1 MTNEL
6 TKILSK
12 NLLFDLNKLE
22 KTADEYHDRYI
33 NAKPFPHVAI
43 DNFLP
48 EETLDIVLDEFPGT
62 KQIDWIDFYGGVQTK
77 LASKTEEQ
85 MGPFT
90 RFLMYQLNSATF
102 IKFLEK
108 LTGIEGLIPDPHFWG
123 GGLHQIK
130 PKGFLKLHSD
140 FNFHPVLKV
149 DRRINLLIYLNKNW
163 EESYGGQLELWNRDI
178 TRCEAK
184 ILPLFNRMV
193 VFNTTDFSFHGHPE
207 PLACPPDRTRK
218 SLALYY
224 YTNGRPEEEISRSSE
239 THWRLTPE
247 EVERSKFKRIV
258 GKLLPPIILD
268 ARRKILKMMDK

>member
-1 MTNEL
+1 M
-6 TKILSK
+6 
-12 NLLFDLNKLE
+12 E
-22 KTADEYHDRYI
+22 KVADEYHTRFI
-33 NAKPFPHVAI
+33 NAKPFPHVVI
-43 DNFLP
+43 DNLLP
-48 EETLDIVLDEFPGT
+48 DEALETVLEEFPGT

-130 PKGFLKLHSD
+130 PKGYLKVHTD

-149 DRRINLLIYLNKNW
+149 DRRINLLVYLNKDW
-163 EESYGGQLELWNRDI
+163 DESYGGELELWDRDV
-178 TRCEAK
+178 TKCEAK
-184 ILPLFNRMV
+184 IMPLFNRMV
-193 VFNTTDFSFHGHPE
+193 VFNTNDYSFHGHPE

-224 YTNGRPEEEISRSSE
+224 YSNGRPE
-239 THWRLTPE
+239 H
-247 EVERSKFKRIV
+247 EVS
-258 GKLLPPIILD
+258 
-268 ARRKILKMMDK
+268 